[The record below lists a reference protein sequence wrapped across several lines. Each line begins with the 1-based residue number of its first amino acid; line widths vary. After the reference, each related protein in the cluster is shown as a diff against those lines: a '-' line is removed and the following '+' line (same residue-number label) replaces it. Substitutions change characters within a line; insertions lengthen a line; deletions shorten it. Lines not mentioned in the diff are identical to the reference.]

1 MEAIV
6 TLQKA
11 FCHSSVLILAMAQV
25 NANKTMTKIKLINNL
40 GVVLNLCPKTALSN
54 KKVTL
59 GIMEAIDMLGPQSF
73 WTSSSWSNLSCL
85 KKLTRKKIHTYLV
98 HLENFFLSSNVIKN
112 LIQVINLPIVVDSNE
127 KIPWQKC
134 SYTQPTK
141 NYVDQV
147 KLVLRSIFFF
157 LVHSHVQTLLKIE
170 RR

>member
-6 TLQKA
+6 TLQNA

-73 WTSSSWSNLSCL
+73 WTSSSWSNLSFL
-85 KKLTRKKIHTYLV
+85 KKLTRKKIHSTFKKL
-98 HLENFFLSSNVIKN
+98 FFKSSNVIKN

-141 NYVDQV
+141 NYIDQV